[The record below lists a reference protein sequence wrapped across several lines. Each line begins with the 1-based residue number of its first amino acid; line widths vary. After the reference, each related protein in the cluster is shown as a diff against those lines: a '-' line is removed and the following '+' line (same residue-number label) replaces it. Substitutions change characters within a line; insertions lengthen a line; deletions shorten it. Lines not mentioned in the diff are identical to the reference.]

1 MLAIRLQRVGKRN
14 NPAFRVVL
22 MDARRSAKSGDFLE
36 ILGSYNPQHEG
47 SLSIKK
53 DQISHWLSKG
63 AQPSDTVHNLLVR
76 EKVIDAPKRNVVA
89 PSKFKKPEAAPQ
101 GDSSRSSE
109 SGAGVSLVSEEREKP
124 AAEVSVETKI
134 ESISEPVEKS
144 VQAEKPEPDKEESP
158 SLEKGE

>member
-101 GDSSRSSE
+101 GDSPRSSE

-124 AAEVSVETKI
+124 AAEVSVETNI
-134 ESISEPVEKS
+134 ESTSEPAEKS
-144 VQAEKPEPDKEESP
+144 AEAEKPKPNKEQTP
-158 SLEKGE
+158 PLKK

>member
-14 NPAFRVVL
+14 NPAFRLVL

-89 PSKFKKPEAAPQ
+89 PSKLKKPE
-101 GDSSRSSE
+101 
-109 SGAGVSLVSEEREKP
+109 P
-124 AAEVSVETKI
+124 ATLQASVETVAEQQPQKVAEAEELAVSEAPII
-134 ESISEPVEKS
+134 EE
-144 VQAEKPEPDKEESP
+144 QAEEKE
-158 SLEKGE
+158 

>member
-1 MLAIRLQRVGKRN
+1 MLTIRLQRVGKRN

-53 DQISHWLSKG
+53 EEISRWLSKG

-76 EKVIDAPKRNVVA
+76 EKIIDAPKRNAVA
-89 PSKFKKPEAAPQ
+89 SSKLKKPEP
-101 GDSSRSSE
+101 
-109 SGAGVSLVSEEREKP
+109 V
-124 AAEVSVETKI
+124 AEVSVETVVATPL
-134 ESISEPVEKS
+134 SEASLAPEDGR
-144 VQAEKPEPDKEESP
+144 EKPADLEPIPAVEEQPEKKENTDA
-158 SLEKGE
+158 